1 MSFFR
6 DIDGKMLDALGVV
19 IVVGNSPGSTHY
31 AAELRREMARAN
43 AVADRERL
51 PFRFR
56 VG

>member
-56 VG
+56 AG